1 MLNKSVFRAFSTR
14 NVCILANSR
23 QDDLT
28 GSKIIRGLKKV
39 SGDTHVNFYGY
50 GG

>member
-1 MLNKSVFRAFSTR
+1 MLNKSVLRAFSTR

-23 QDDLT
+23 QADLT
-28 GSKIIRGLKKV
+28 GSKIISSLKKV
-39 SGDTHVNFYGY
+39 SGNSDINFYGY